1 MKTLAIEVNGI
12 LRDFI
17 KKFEQHYK
25 FEHPNRDINLP
36 IDPFNP
42 LLSFHFEDNELEDF
56 LFQYSYELFAKSTLP
71 SKELIAQINQIY
83 PELQEQGYK
92 IVIISREGYKFR
104 NLTAFYISNFSAGFY
119 FDQIRFYNKFEE
131 YVNENFDYILTANPN
146 LSKLSFDK
154 TKIILFDPD
163 KKFENQ
169 SNIINTI
176 IEIFTIL
183 ENETNPN
190 KDWKS

>member
-1 MKTLAIEVNGI
+1 MKTFAIEVNGI

-25 FEHPNRDINLP
+25 FEYPNRDINEP

-42 LLSFHFEDNELEDF
+42 LLSFHFEENELEDF

-71 SKELIAQINQIY
+71 SKELIAQINLMY
-83 PELQEQGYK
+83 PELSEQGYK
-92 IVIISREGYKFR
+92 MIIISREGYKFR

-154 TKIILFDPD
+154 TKVILFSPD
-163 KKFENQ
+163 KKIENQ
-169 SNIINTI
+169 SNTINTI
-176 IEIFTIL
+176 IEVFPIL
-183 ENETNPN
+183 ENETNTN
-190 KDWKS
+190 KD